1 MKDRIIRLTAASGG
15 DELLLQAYE
24 NRETANRLKSH
35 KSMGEKS
42 FQMVISSF

>member
-24 NRETANRLKSH
+24 NRELPIA
-35 KSMGEKS
+35 
-42 FQMVISSF
+42 